1 MKKIPNFLKSNG
13 EFDRFVQ
20 NNSIFSEYSGVVTEI
35 LLSEGDTLSGGSSLV
50 VLNNQETVTM
60 AVSLGEDDYS
70 AIDKEGTVNIVF
82 TAYPNEIFSGKIT
95 DVSDAEYDSSSGTV
109 YYTVTVTIQ
118 GEVSGLYE
126 GMTGDVTFVT
136 KEMKQVCYVSNRAV
150 FREGTKSYVKVRDD
164 NENIVKQ
171 EITTGFSDGIN
182 VEIITGLSEGDIVL
196 IESKVGE
203 T

>member
-1 MKKIPNFLKSNG
+1 M
-13 EFDRFVQ
+13 
-20 NNSIFSEYSGVVTEI
+20 
-35 LLSEGDTLSGGSSLV
+35 V

-82 TAYPNEIFSGKIT
+82 TAYPNKIFSGKIT

-136 KEMKQVCYVSNRAV
+136 KR
-150 FREGTKSYVKVRDD
+150 
-164 NENIVKQ
+164 
-171 EITTGFSDGIN
+171 
-182 VEIITGLSEGDIVL
+182 
-196 IESKVGE
+196 
-203 T
+203 